1 MPPRDWI
8 WIHFYQ
14 NFVLS
19 SNVKMEII
27 SSEDMIQKLQF
38 HKGGLISRSIFNLVP
53 SSKNKTKN
61 HAQLFHQRKKKVE
74 DNDFTKISADRL
86 KLKRASD
93 IEPSLDEYY
102 FGL

>member
-1 MPPRDWI
+1 MPPRDRI

-14 NFVLS
+14 NFELS

-38 HKGGLISRSIFNLVP
+38 HKDGLISRSIFNLVP
-53 SSKNKTKN
+53 SSKNKK

-74 DNDFTKISADRL
+74 DNDFTNFSADRGRV
-86 KLKRASD
+86 KRASE